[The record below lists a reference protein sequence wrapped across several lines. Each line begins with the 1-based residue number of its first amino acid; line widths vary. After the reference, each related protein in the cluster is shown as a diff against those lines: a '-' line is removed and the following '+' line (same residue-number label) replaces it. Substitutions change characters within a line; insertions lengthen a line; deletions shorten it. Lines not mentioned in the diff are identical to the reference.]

1 MSRRFEMRNPHARS
15 QVTTNCDA
23 VGVELFRHLREQVG
37 EADTSSA
44 SDCDQAW
51 PHEALETMNATELRA
66 VLNAFRSAVRADL
79 AGRATSR

>member
-1 MSRRFEMRNPHARS
+1 MRNPHARS
-15 QVTTNCDA
+15 EEAKNCDSL
-23 VGVELFRHLREQVG
+23 GVELFRQLRERVG
-37 EADTSSA
+37 EAATSSA
-44 SDCDQAW
+44 GDCDQAW